1 VFAIGPAWTDQ
12 NALNWTLVELK
23 INAIATSIPSEFGSL
38 GISMASYDLVDRST
52 KPFIRMTS
60 LAIVILFVAYL
71 TNVVA
76 TWAWDKFEP
85 AEVPRNASTV
95 SGWCSRGSVYVV
107 RPKLCFKTK
116 STRLSESDGRLLLN
130 RKTNRE
136 LPFLASF

>member
-1 VFAIGPAWTDQ
+1 MIWPAWPGR

-23 INAIATSIPSEFGSL
+23 INAIETFITSELSSQGT
-38 GISMASYDLVDRST
+38 SMASCDLVDRST

-60 LAIVILFVAYL
+60 LAIVILFVAYW
-71 TNVVA
+71 TIVVA

-85 AEVPRNASTV
+85 DEVPGNPSTV
-95 SGWCSRGSVYVV
+95 SVWCSRGSVYVV
-107 RPKLCFKTK
+107 RPKLSFKTK
-116 STRLSESDGRLLLN
+116 SSRLSESDGRLLLN

>member
-1 VFAIGPAWTDQ
+1 
-12 NALNWTLVELK
+12 
-23 INAIATSIPSEFGSL
+23 
-38 GISMASYDLVDRST
+38 MASYDLEDRST

-76 TWAWDKFEP
+76 TWAWDEIAP
-85 AEVPRNASTV
+85 AEVPRDASTV
-95 SGWCSRGSVYVV
+95 SGWCFRGSVYVV
-107 RPKLCFKTK
+107 RPKLCFQTK